1 MSNIEKI
8 AAEVQ
13 ADRARLA
20 RSLDDLTDTVQ
31 PRKIS
36 DDVTRVATDMGGDL
50 AQKAWGTVRDNPA
63 GGLLISIGLG
73 LLSAGPNRSAAPAQ
87 QPAAVDPDDAL
98 MGFDERI
105 AAADAAMAPPEA
117 SRLKAAI
124 DTGLDQLPPKAR
136 TRVIKAR
143 EAAISAQE
151 TVERKARRAV
161 RKTTGFVHDQPLTV
175 GALALGFGVLTG
187 TLLRGTRRED
197 DLMGHRRDALMADAR
212 RAFEEELQ
220 NAKQQASKALQT

>member
-36 DDVTRVATDMGGDL
+36 DDVARVATDMGGDL

-63 GGLLISIGLG
+63 GGLLVSIGLG

-87 QPAAVDPDDAL
+87 QPVAVDPDDAL

-136 TRVIKAR
+136 ARVVKAR

-175 GALALGFGVLTG
+175 GALALGFGVLAG
-187 TLLRGTRRED
+187 TLLPGTRRED